1 MSSPSQPPSASSPR
15 LLPAIAFLAALGA
28 AASGYLAMRSQQAF
42 ASLEARLA
50 ASEGQLQLILGE
62 VTRLRIEQ
70 NTGSQGPA
78 ALLEKLRTFA
88 PLLASSRT
96 TQPDFDSA
104 RKEMDAVLRA
114 FASLGQAAWQPL
126 VARMDSLRGDK
137 DFDELK
143 WLLEAAAR
151 VDRPAAATIVKQ
163 VLQGLKF
170 PAPRL
175 RWYAARMLIEL
186 DKPVAQAALRQI
198 LLTESGRG
206 INLERAAA
214 YGATV
219 PDQAAYATTGFNNFI
234 QYYVLSEDPQLEQ
247 TLLMLLGRTEHDT
260 ITLQECIEVLGQ
272 RETAAAVEPI
282 QKLYNHPPGQVE
294 NPLFLV
300 KCLDALASIQG
311 EAARAFFEQAL
322 PKANTELVANHLKR
336 LLGKPIQ
343 KGAMKA
349 AALPATGT
357 QPTNSI
363 APPGRK

>member
-1 MSSPSQPPSASSPR
+1 MSATNPSPSAPR
-15 LLPAIAFLAALGA
+15 LLLLVALCAVTSAALSGYQISSSRQEFARLGAELAARD
-28 AASGYLAMRSQQAF
+28 S
-42 ASLEARLA
+42 
-50 ASEGQLQLILGE
+50 QLQLILGE

-70 NTGSQGPA
+70 STGRQGPA
-78 ALLEKLRTFA
+78 ALIEKLQTYA

-96 TQPDFDSA
+96 TQPDYESA

-114 FASLGQAAWQPL
+114 FASLGHEAWQPL
-126 VARMDSLRGDK
+126 VARMDGLRGDQ
-137 DFDELK
+137 DFDQLK
-143 WLLEAAAR
+143 WLLEAATR
-151 VDRPAAATIVKQ
+151 IDKPAATTIVKL

-175 RWYAARMLIEL
+175 RWYAARMLIDL

-219 PDQAAYATTGFNNFI
+219 PDQAAYATTGFHNFI

-260 ITLQECIEVLGQ
+260 ITLQECIEALGQ
-272 RETAAAVEPI
+272 RESAAAVEPI
-282 QKLYNHPPGQVE
+282 QKLFSQPPGQVA

-311 EAARAFFEQAL
+311 EAARPFFEQAL

-349 AALPATGT
+349 ATLPATAP

-363 APPGRK
+363 APPGKK

>member
-1 MSSPSQPPSASSPR
+1 MSATNPSPSTHR
-15 LLPAIAFLAALGA
+15 LLLLVAACA
-28 AASGYLAMRSQQAF
+28 AASAALSGYLILSSRQEF
-42 ASLEARLA
+42 ARLGGALA
-50 ASEGQLQLILGE
+50 ARDSQLEQILAE

-70 NTGSQGPA
+70 STGRQGPA
-78 ALLEKLRTFA
+78 ALLEKLQTYA
-88 PLLASSRT
+88 PLLANSRT
-96 TQPDFDSA
+96 TQPDYENA
-104 RKEMDAVLRA
+104 RKEMNAVLRA
-114 FASLGQAAWQPL
+114 FASLGQEAWQPI
-126 VARMDSLRGDK
+126 VARMEGLRGDR

-143 WLLEAAAR
+143 WLIEAATR
-151 VDRPAAATIVKQ
+151 VDKPAATTIVKQ

-175 RWYAARMLIEL
+175 RWYAARLLVEL
-186 DKPVAQAALRQI
+186 DKPLAQSALRQI

-260 ITLQECIEVLGQ
+260 VTLQECIEVLGQ

-282 QKLYNHPPGQVE
+282 QKLFHHPPSQVE

-300 KCLDALASIQG
+300 KCLDSLASIQG
-311 EAARAFFEQAL
+311 EAARPFFEQAL
-322 PKANTELVANHLKR
+322 PKANTEMVANHLKR

-349 AALPATGT
+349 AALPATAP

-363 APPGRK
+363 APPGKK